1 MAVEVVTL
9 DSVISR
15 DPLNGRLFIKI
26 DVEGS
31 ELRVLAGGKQI
42 ISTHK
47 PVIMVEL
54 NPWSARAADGSTSAL
69 IDMLANLGYRSF
81 STTTLFPRQLQRSD
95 IPLEGQHNLLATM

>member
-1 MAVEVVTL
+1 MEVATL
-9 DSVISR
+9 DSIVSR
-15 DPLNGRLFIKI
+15 EALGGRLFIKI

-42 ISTHK
+42 ISARK

-54 NPWSARAADGSTSAL
+54 NPWSARAAEGSTSAL
-69 IDMLANLGYRSF
+69 IDMLVQLGYRSF
-81 STTTLFPRQLQRSD
+81 STTTLFPRQLQRTE